1 MRLGPDASLFQQ
13 RVQEADISGNIDNPE
28 GGFDGLVQVGII
40 AGDCN
45 SNDHKTDPGSH
56 S

>member
-40 AGDCN
+40 AGDLTVMITKLILN
-45 SNDHKTDPGSH
+45 HFA
-56 S
+56 